1 MSQFWVGNL
10 FLMLS
15 MLTGAAGQVALKY
28 VMNRTGTLSFDGRAV
43 SSVFSTGS
51 APIAALAIVLLASGV
66 FFWLASLN
74 RLDLSYAYPVA
85 CASAILVVIFGVIF
99 LDEAISFR
107 SCIAIMLI
115 VLGTALLTLSQ

>member
-85 CASAILVVIFGVIF
+85 CASAILVVLFGVIF
-99 LDEAISFR
+99 LDEAVNFR